1 MADQEEENA
10 VPIMVMSEDPP
21 EKEKDVEQ
29 SKVAEKKAVADVDE
43 LSAEDQK
50 LKETLELLVKTIT
63 EDSSLPDHEVI
74 QRQALES
81 LRKEIRSSTSSMT
94 SIPKP
99 LKFLG
104 PHYET
109 LTTFNQEKMA
119 EGPNKIFMYD
129 ILSVLAMTMSETG
142 SHQSL
147 HFKLQGTV
155 SDVGDWGHE
164 YVRHLCGEIATEWQK
179 LVEEEKSTSELS
191 GLVDQILPFKLAHN
205 GEFEGIDLLIDI
217 EQVDRIPELCTSD
230 NCQRLGKYVLACAE
244 YLGDPDEQAKIRSVL
259 LDIFLKFQAY
269 SDAMRVAIKLERRDL
284 MLRVFA
290 AAGVKPPSSEDEEDE
305 EDEEEKDMEKLLIT
319 RQLCYILARQHIVLT
334 EFEDDDDMMEAM
346 GNVGLNEHFLA
357 LAAELNVTEA
367 KRPADIYKT
376 HLIEGHGRARRRE
389 NKNANTNPTHDSA
402 KKNLADT
409 FVNAFL
415 NAGFGEDLMV
425 TPEGSDWLFKNRGHG
440 MLSAA
445 ASVGLIHLWDLD
457 TGFNAVDVF
466 SLSTKV
472 PIKAGGLLA
481 TGIISA
487 GVSSEMDAA
496 LGLLSEHLEVD
507 NKENLM
513 KAAAV
518 LGLGIAYAGTDRE
531 DVKEALV
538 PLMMDDE
545 QTFEVTALTCL
556 SLGYVYLGTA
566 NVDAAETII
575 ESFMDRT
582 EEQLN
587 DPLARL
593 MCLGMGLLF
602 LGQGEKCE
610 GIIAACSVIA
620 GPIVQYL
627 TMTIRTCAFCGT
639 GSVVEIQGML
649 AAIGER
655 HGEEDEKQPLKGAHQ
670 GVAVLGIAMAAMG
683 ESLSSAMA
691 LRALDH
697 ILQYADVNVRRA
709 VPLALAMLFISNPA
723 VHVID
728 TLTKLSHDQD
738 EQISQNAVLAL
749 GLVGAGTNNSRIAT
763 TLRTSAIFFAKE
775 PNHLFLVRIAQGL
788 LHMGKGLMS
797 LNPFHSGGMLMDKVG
812 MAGIL
817 TVLHMA
823 LVAKQTIL
831 ADRHY
836 LLYTLAMAI
845 YPRML
850 QTLELDE
857 AGTAT
862 AAPASVRVGM
872 AVDTVGQAGNPRT
885 ITGFQTHT
893 TPVLIG
899 AKERAELATDEFIAL
914 TTVLEGFVVVKRNPD
929 ATKEEIL

>member
-1 MADQEEENA
+1 
-10 VPIMVMSEDPP
+10 
-21 EKEKDVEQ
+21 
-29 SKVAEKKAVADVDE
+29 
-43 LSAEDQK
+43 
-50 LKETLELLVKTIT
+50 
-63 EDSSLPDHEVI
+63 
-74 QRQALES
+74 
-81 LRKEIRSSTSSMT
+81 
-94 SIPKP
+94 
-99 LKFLG
+99 
-104 PHYET
+104 
-109 LTTFNQEKMA
+109 
-119 EGPNKIFMYD
+119 
-129 ILSVLAMTMSETG
+129 
-142 SHQSL
+142 
-147 HFKLQGTV
+147 
-155 SDVGDWGHE
+155 
-164 YVRHLCGEIATEWQK
+164 
-179 LVEEEKSTSELS
+179 
-191 GLVDQILPFKLAHN
+191 
-205 GEFEGIDLLIDI
+205 
-217 EQVDRIPELCTSD
+217 
-230 NCQRLGKYVLACAE
+230 LGKYVLACAE

-823 LVAKQTIL
+823 FVAKQTIL